1 MNWNDVVKS
10 SEGYWKPAE
19 SPWKFCGL
27 CCLGDQ
33 PVYKPAEPDP
43 QKRSLY
49 EKEKKITHYWSKE
62 DDRKLI
68 KLADKYNCDWD
79 TIAERFSDKTAAQ
92 LARRWKNKL
101 DPNTKQ
107 SPWTEEEDIVLK
119 TLVLEF
125 GHEWENIAK
134 YMQGRAPS
142 SIKKRFFNSILP
154 ILSNRDHAV
163 LKERLTPKADSQRQS
178 MDIDS
183 NSIQEQNKEEYLQYL
198 HKKVEELQMVM
209 QGTLEQ
215 IEKLESELTDSQS
228 LLS

>member
-1 MNWNDVVKS
+1 
-10 SEGYWKPAE
+10 
-19 SPWKFCGL
+19 
-27 CCLGDQ
+27 
-33 PVYKPAEPDP
+33 
-43 QKRSLY
+43 
-49 EKEKKITHYWSKE
+49 
-62 DDRKLI
+62 
-68 KLADKYNCDWD
+68 
-79 TIAERFSDKTAAQ
+79 

-142 SIKKRFFNSILP
+142 SIKKRFFNNILP
-154 ILSNRDHAV
+154 ILSKRDHDV

-183 NSIQEQNKEEYLQYL
+183 NSAQEQNKEEYLQYL